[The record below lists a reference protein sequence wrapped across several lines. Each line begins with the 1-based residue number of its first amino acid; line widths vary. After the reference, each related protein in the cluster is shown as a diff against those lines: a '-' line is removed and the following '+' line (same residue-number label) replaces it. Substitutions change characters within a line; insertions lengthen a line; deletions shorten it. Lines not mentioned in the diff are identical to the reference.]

1 MTDTNKTDNAS
12 DGGLQPMTCSS
23 LMVPVTLWAEI
34 GDDRIEREYF
44 VTIPL
49 PEGHCPEL
57 AKSLFLKATAQHLH
71 GKMIKTGVSFLPNAN
86 CAGTDA
92 SGKTP

>member
-1 MTDTNKTDNAS
+1 MIDTPKLTDALEGDS
-12 DGGLQPMTCSS
+12 CPPTCSAS
-23 LMVPVTLWAEI
+23 LRVPVTLWAEI

-57 AKSLFLKATAQHLH
+57 AKSLALKATAQHLH
-71 GKMIKTGVSFLPNAN
+71 GIMIKTGVSFLPN
-86 CAGTDA
+86 
-92 SGKTP
+92 SEI

>member
-1 MTDTNKTDNAS
+1 MKKNLKS
-12 DGGLQPMTCSS
+12 DSPLRAATCSAS
-23 LMVPVTLWAEI
+23 LRVPVTLWAEI

-57 AKSLFLKATAQHLH
+57 AKSLALKATAQHLH
-71 GKMIKTGVSFLPNAN
+71 GMMIKTGVSFLPNA
-86 CAGTDA
+86 
-92 SGKTP
+92 